1 MSANIQKAVL
11 VALLALIL
19 ASLPLIGACAKA
31 EEVGPPAATTESGV
45 APTETFK
52 ASPAEWSRDLRGW
65 VDFLEEQ
72 GQLTKVTAPVSPDGE
87 IQEIGRQMSAI
98 GMNMGQQDQAQAV
111 LFENIEGYENTWCTK
126 LLVGSLN
133 TTGKLNWAIGLPFDT
148 PTTAVI
154 DGIIETAERDLIPP
168 VIVEAADAPVK
179 QNIIKAAQVDLFDIP
194 VPQWHPGDEYRYI
207 NTWHAVVTK
216 DPDTGEVN
224 VGTYR
229 GGIYDKNHI
238 VSLLVRSQHWGQHF
252 TKWAER
258 GEDMP
263 IAFVYGWDPA
273 MILCSG
279 SPWHHP
285 NGKSEWEWLG
295 AIRGEAVPLVKCETV
310 DLYVPATA
318 EIVIEGHVL
327 IDPETF
333 VQEAPLKEISGGYAW
348 PTIQPVTEV
357 SCITHRD
364 DPIYTGS
371 AIGTSP
377 VFEEQKVAFAFGGWA
392 LLKKFMQDTVPGV
405 VDLTITPICAV
416 KIHKMYQGHAYQVG
430 CALFAHK
437 TSHLPWKV
445 WVVVEDDV
453 NIYDTSAVMNAINS
467 NCNPEEDIYIFRQ
480 YAGIVDAALSA
491 DGLNFEEYGS
501 ALSTRCLIDATVNW
515 IRHPRSDVWDGARVA
530 PVEPAPLEDFEE
542 VKARWEEY
550 GFGELPFWDKQ

>member
-1 MSANIQKAVL
+1 MLNANMRKVVMVGMMVL
-11 VALLALIL
+11 LL
-19 ASLPLIGACAKA
+19 ASLPLIGACAKEVTSA
-31 EEVGPPAATTESGV
+31 PALAPAAESEEVS
-45 APTETFK
+45 
-52 ASPAEWSRDLRGW
+52 ASPQEFTRDLRGW
-65 VDFLEEQ
+65 IAYLEEQ
-72 GQLTKVTAPVSPDGE
+72 GLARTVTAPVSCDGE
-87 IQEIGRQMSAI
+87 IQEIARQMSAI
-98 GMNMGQQDQAQAV
+98 GMNMKEPENSQAV
-111 LFENIEGYENTWCTK
+111 LFENIEGYEHTWCTK
-126 LLVGSLN
+126 LFVGSLN
-133 TTGKLNWAIGLPFDT
+133 TTDKLCRAIGLPPDSSV
-148 PTTAVI
+148 PAVI

-168 VIVEAADAPVK
+168 VIVDAADAPVK
-179 QNIIKAAQVDLFDIP
+179 ENIIKAAQVDLFDIP
-194 VPQWHPGDEYRYI
+194 VPLWHPGDEYRYI

-238 VSLLVRSQHWGQHF
+238 VSLLVRSQHWGIHF
-252 TKWAER
+252 QKWLAR

-295 AIRGEAVPLVKCETV
+295 AIMGEPVPLVKCETV
-310 DLYVPATA
+310 DLYVPSTA

-327 IDPETF
+327 IDPETY

-364 DPIYTGS
+364 DPIYVGS
-371 AIGTSP
+371 AIGTAP
-377 VFEEQKVAFAFGGWA
+377 VFEEQKIAFAFGGWA
-392 LLKKFMQDTVPGV
+392 LLKKFMMDTVPGV

-416 KIHKMYQGHAYQVG
+416 KIDKMFQGHAYQVG

-445 WVVVEDDV
+445 WVVVEEDV
-453 NIYDTSAVMNAINS
+453 NIYDAGAVMGAINC
-467 NCNPEEDIYIFRQ
+467 NCNPEDDIYIFKQ
-480 YAGIVDAALSA
+480 YAGVVDAALGA

-515 IRHPRSDVWDGARVA
+515 IRHPRSDVWDGARMA
-530 PVEPAPLEDFEE
+530 PLEPAPLEDFEE
-542 VKARWEEY
+542 VAERWAEY
-550 GFGELPFWDKQ
+550 GFGDITRWPDR